1 MFHTKYGPFL
11 LKFLSSQWQLKCVRF
26 KIYRN
31 SYSIEIL
38 AYHRYLQHVTYKY
51 VIINYLF
58 RYFAICAQTFPMH
71 RNVVYTCLIFLWQK
85 LTVKNTWHAFHS
97 VFEIPK
103 RLLCYFI
110 LNHLLPS
117 SFMYISFMD
126 CQILNILH
134 LWFTVLYQ

>member
-1 MFHTKYGPFL
+1 MFHIKYGPFL

-58 RYFAICAQTFPMH
+58 GYFAICVQTSPIH
-71 RNVVYTCLIFLWQK
+71 RKVVNTCLIFLWQK

-97 VFEIPK
+97 VLENQNIYCY
-103 RLLCYFI
+103 LLRPIDSLMTARVIIF
-110 LNHLLPS
+110 LFNVRKLP
-117 SFMYISFMD
+117 
-126 CQILNILH
+126 CLGKKH
-134 LWFTVLYQ
+134 AT